1 MEKNL
6 SLFGKITEEKT
17 EIVNLEKEKT
27 LFITLNGERRDLKI
41 EEIFDVSKYN
51 KIKAVTYSV
60 DESFINNYF
69 SGFSEVEL
77 IIGIPDSKVQARGYN
92 AIKNI
97 LNFNNQISKEEQMN
111 FFEKL
116 SRKNQNH
123 IMERKWKLKVPFKV
137 SIHSKFYLLEGKNE
151 ETRLIVGS
159 ANLSNQAFS
168 EKSNQ
173 FENIMIFDNSEIFSE
188 YSRHF
193 DILSSSCIDFITS
206 ALIGKAKENLKII
219 SKNSS
224 TSEKEEAIAI
234 IFDTES
240 RGKLETELFTEHL
253 EKVSE
258 YFQEL
263 DPEELANKKN
273 IMKEL
278 KENYLEQVE
287 KELKDIK
294 EEEKIYEIT
303 EVMLNKQAS
312 VAKNLIVKPET
323 FVKRL
328 QKISISIAPK
338 LKEGVMERKRVILKE
353 NDMGNNNSG
362 LYLIEKENVENKR
375 AVHFGQKATNEEIKE
390 GIKNIEKLIENYR
403 KYVPNYTEEYGS
415 RVLEIIFYCFTAPY
429 IQQIRSCFKSTDSKE
444 GISPFLFIGGTP
456 FSGKTKLLNLIVYRM
471 IGIEKKKRGEKETVS
486 TYSSIVPKNSKWRA
500 NTIDQLDYWLREDNV
515 YPIFVDELDKDF
527 FANPERS
534 DKLVTNLVNDTGF
547 HGKSGCLIGTTNS
560 NSFEMPKRSAR
571 RSYYIKIDK
580 VFDEKRFSECN
591 REYNKILNKTNNK
604 LFKDFVVRMAEELS
618 KENVKLDNYSKTSNS
633 EKIDFLFLTRKIFR
647 EYFEIADIKIPK
659 WFPQNRYND
668 ISEQNMEKWKS
679 CYQMLP
685 EKFKVIEEDG
695 KKIYGFNLRELNV
708 DKNTKENVSYYEAMA
723 NQCII
728 VNSDQYLK
736 FDIEKFHEW
745 IGIPVPKELRK
756 KKNIFNFFKKI

>member
-6 SLFGKITEEKT
+6 SLFGKITEEKR

-27 LFITLNGERRDLKI
+27 LFITLDDERRDLKI

-60 DESFINNYF
+60 DESFLNNYF

-92 AIKNI
+92 AVKNI
-97 LNFNNQISKEEQMN
+97 LNFNNQISKEEQIN

-137 SIHSKFYLLEGKNE
+137 SIHSKFYLLEGENG

-159 ANLSNQAFS
+159 TNLSSQAFS
-168 EKSNQ
+168 DKSNQ
-173 FENIMIFDNSEIFSE
+173 FENIMIFDNNKKFPD
-188 YSRHF
+188 YSKYF
-193 DILSSSCIDFITS
+193 DRLSSSCIDFITS
-206 ALIGKAKENLKII
+206 ALIGKAKENLKIV

-224 TSEKEEAIAI
+224 PSEKEEAIAI

-294 EEEKIYEIT
+294 EEEKNYEIT

-312 VAKNLIVKPET
+312 VAKK
-323 FVKRL
+323 
-328 QKISISIAPK
+328 
-338 LKEGVMERKRVILKE
+338 
-353 NDMGNNNSG
+353 
-362 LYLIEKENVENKR
+362 
-375 AVHFGQKATNEEIKE
+375 
-390 GIKNIEKLIENYR
+390 
-403 KYVPNYTEEYGS
+403 
-415 RVLEIIFYCFTAPY
+415 
-429 IQQIRSCFKSTDSKE
+429 
-444 GISPFLFIGGTP
+444 
-456 FSGKTKLLNLIVYRM
+456 
-471 IGIEKKKRGEKETVS
+471 
-486 TYSSIVPKNSKWRA
+486 
-500 NTIDQLDYWLREDNV
+500 
-515 YPIFVDELDKDF
+515 
-527 FANPERS
+527 
-534 DKLVTNLVNDTGF
+534 
-547 HGKSGCLIGTTNS
+547 
-560 NSFEMPKRSAR
+560 
-571 RSYYIKIDK
+571 
-580 VFDEKRFSECN
+580 
-591 REYNKILNKTNNK
+591 
-604 LFKDFVVRMAEELS
+604 
-618 KENVKLDNYSKTSNS
+618 
-633 EKIDFLFLTRKIFR
+633 
-647 EYFEIADIKIPK
+647 
-659 WFPQNRYND
+659 
-668 ISEQNMEKWKS
+668 
-679 CYQMLP
+679 LP
-685 EKFKVIEEDG
+685 EKFKVIEENG
-695 KKIYGFNLRELNV
+695 EKIYGFNLRELNV
-708 DKNTKENVSYYEAMA
+708 DKNTKENISYYEAMA

-756 KKNIFNFFKKI
+756 KKNIFNFFKKK